1 MKKLIHT
8 YGDPVLREK
17 ARPVEKVDEAIRALI
32 RDMLETMRAERGVGL
47 AAEQVGE
54 AVAVC
59 IIEVPLE
66 MDRDEQGLLFNPGV
80 TMPMAFINPRLV
92 SASRE
97 TETADEGC
105 LSFPDIYAP
114 IQRPVEV
121 TVDYLDLQGQPQT
134 RTFRKFIARAI
145 QHEMDHLAGVL
156 LVDRMS
162 AMKKI
167 TLSGQ
172 IKRLKRQ
179 TREQLAGQAAP

>member
-66 MDRDEQGLLFNPGV
+66 MDRDEQGLLF
-80 TMPMAFINPRLV
+80 
-92 SASRE
+92 
-97 TETADEGC
+97 
-105 LSFPDIYAP
+105 
-114 IQRPVEV
+114 
-121 TVDYLDLQGQPQT
+121 
-134 RTFRKFIARAI
+134 
-145 QHEMDHLAGVL
+145 
-156 LVDRMS
+156 
-162 AMKKI
+162 
-167 TLSGQ
+167 
-172 IKRLKRQ
+172 
-179 TREQLAGQAAP
+179 